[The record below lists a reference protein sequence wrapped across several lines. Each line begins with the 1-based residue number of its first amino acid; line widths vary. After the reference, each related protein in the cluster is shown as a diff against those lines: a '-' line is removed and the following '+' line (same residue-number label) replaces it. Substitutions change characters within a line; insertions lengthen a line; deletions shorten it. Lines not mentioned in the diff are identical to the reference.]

1 MDRGKL
7 LFNRAQR

>member
-1 MDRGKL
+1 MDREEL